1 MLSLTAKDID
11 AVEFDEV
18 AESDNSGQYRWFDF
32 SSLLGAH
39 KLALEAYQDAEDE
52 ESSPDWDIYHN
63 KGTAEIKR
71 RVAVKSGDV
80 LFLEIY
86 VGNTIDIRWS
96 RASSLFKCIGMTN
109 TKIIKFTRFE
119 CDRSF

>member
-1 MLSLTAKDID
+1 
-11 AVEFDEV
+11 
-18 AESDNSGQYRWFDF
+18 
-32 SSLLGAH
+32 
-39 KLALEAYQDAEDE
+39 LALEAYQDAEDE

-86 VGNTIDIRWS
+86 VGNTIDIR
-96 RASSLFKCIGMTN
+96 
-109 TKIIKFTRFE
+109 
-119 CDRSF
+119 